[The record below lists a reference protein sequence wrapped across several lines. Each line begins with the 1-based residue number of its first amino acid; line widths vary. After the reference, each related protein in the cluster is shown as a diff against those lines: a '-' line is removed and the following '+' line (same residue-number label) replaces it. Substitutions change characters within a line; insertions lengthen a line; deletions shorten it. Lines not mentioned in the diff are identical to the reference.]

1 MRLLSS
7 LGVGLL
13 ALAATVLA
21 QEESL
26 AVELDRGT
34 FRKFVQ
40 NNHVV
45 LTECEFLSLLLTH
58 QNIEFNELI
67 NPTPGSLRS
76 TYVSVLLPLSRSQYA
91 TS

>member
-1 MRLLSS
+1 MRLFSS
-7 LGVGLL
+7 LGLGLL
-13 ALAATVLA
+13 ALATTVLA

-45 LTECEFLSLLLTH
+45 LTECEYLSLLTH

-76 TYVSVLLPLSRSQYA
+76 TYVSVLVPLSRSQYA
-91 TS
+91 TSS

>member
-7 LGVGLL
+7 LGLGLL

-45 LTECEFLSLLLTH
+45 LTECEYLSLLTH

-76 TYVSVLLPLSRSQYA
+76 TYVSVLVPLSRSQYA